1 MAKNVCIATQKGG
14 TGKTSTAHILALGL
28 AHKGARVLIVDL
40 DPQTNLTLAA
50 GADENEPTL
59 YEVLTGDAKIQEA
72 IVKGELV
79 DIVPGSEDLAGAD
92 LEFNKTGREY
102 LLQEALDPV
111 KKAYDFIIMD
121 CPAALGLLTVN
132 ALTASDR
139 VIIPCGADL
148 FNIQGFSQLY
158 ATIKDVQKY
167 SNKKLKIAGLLVTRI
182 RSGVKLSR
190 EFSEELDRITKKEKI
205 RLFKTQIREAV
216 AIPRYQAEGTDPFIT
231 EKRAA
236 VMADYNEFINEFM
249 EG

>member
-28 AHKGARVLIVDL
+28 AHQGRRVLLVDL

-50 GADENEPTL
+50 GADESEPTL
-59 YEVLTGDAKIQEA
+59 YEVLTGEAKLQDA
-72 IVKGELV
+72 IVQGELV
-79 DIVPGSEDLAGAD
+79 DIIPGSEDLAGAD

-102 LLQEALDPV
+102 LLQEALEPV

-236 VMADYNEFINEFM
+236 VMADYTAFINEFL
-249 EG
+249 EV

>member
-28 AHKGARVLIVDL
+28 AHQGRRVLLVDL

-50 GADENEPTL
+50 GADESEPTL
-59 YEVLTGDAKIQEA
+59 YEVLTGEAKLQDA
-72 IVKGELV
+72 IVQGELV
-79 DIVPGSEDLAGAD
+79 DIIPGSEDLAGAD

-102 LLQEALDPV
+102 LLQEAL
-111 KKAYDFIIMD
+111 D

-158 ATIKDVQKY
+158 GTIKDVQKY

-190 EFSEELDRITKKEKI
+190 EFSEELDRDGSVYH
-205 RLFKTQIREAV
+205 REARG
-216 AIPRYQAEGTDPFIT
+216 RYG
-231 EKRAA
+231 
-236 VMADYNEFINEFM
+236 
-249 EG
+249 